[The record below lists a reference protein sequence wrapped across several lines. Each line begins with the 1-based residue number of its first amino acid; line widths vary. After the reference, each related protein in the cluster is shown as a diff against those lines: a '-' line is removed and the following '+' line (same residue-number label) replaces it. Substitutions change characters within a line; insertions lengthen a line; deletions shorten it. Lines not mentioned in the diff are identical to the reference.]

1 VYDTTEAVRFIHAHE
16 SFIVLGHK
24 EPDGDCVASQ
34 LALAAL
40 LRGLGKNAA
49 LHSVGPFDRP
59 EISEFGG
66 QFTSVVPEEGRS
78 TKAVV
83 IVDCSTPD
91 RTGSLGAVVNGLPTL
106 VIDHH
111 SSGEKFGDAH
121 MVDSH
126 APAST
131 MLVLALFEAFGR
143 TPDAETAR
151 LLLFGLCTD
160 TGFFRHLGS
169 GSQET
174 YRSVAR
180 LVELGTSTADVYMA
194 VYGGRELSS
203 RKLLA
208 EMLTRA
214 ENHSEGKIILTWH
227 MIADRKRLDAHQRGE
242 DELYRLLQTIKGN
255 VVVALIKE
263 EADGLFSVGLRSSP
277 EVDVGKVAAAFG
289 GGGHRQASGFD
300 IRGTLESVKETVVK
314 ALTPLVGQARAR

>member
-1 VYDTTEAVRFIHAHE
+1 MYDTTEAIRFIRAHD
-16 SFIVLGHK
+16 SFLVLGHK

-40 LRGLGKNAA
+40 IRALGKKAA
-49 LHSVGPFDRP
+49 LHSAGPFDRP
-59 EISEFGG
+59 EISEFGA
-66 QFTSVVPEEGRS
+66 QFSSVVPTEDLS
-78 TKAVV
+78 SKAVV

-111 SSGEKFGDAH
+111 SAGEKFGDAR
-121 MVDSH
+121 MVDSR

-131 MLVLALFEAFGR
+131 MLVLALFEAFER

-160 TGFFRHLGS
+160 TGFFRHLGP

-180 LVELGTSTADVYMA
+180 LVELGTSAADVYML

-208 EMLTRA
+208 EMLARA
-214 ENHSEGKIILTWH
+214 ENHSDGKVIITWQT
-227 MIADRKRLDAHQRGE
+227 MADRQRLDAHQRGE
-242 DELYRLLQTIKGN
+242 DELYRLLQTITGN
-255 VVVALIKE
+255 VVVVLIKE
-263 EADGLFSVGLRSSP
+263 EGEGVFSVGLRSSP
-277 EVDVGKVAAAFG
+277 EMDVGKVAAAFG

-300 IRGTLESVKETVVK
+300 IRATLESVKATVIQ
-314 ALTPLVGQARAR
+314 ALTPLLQ